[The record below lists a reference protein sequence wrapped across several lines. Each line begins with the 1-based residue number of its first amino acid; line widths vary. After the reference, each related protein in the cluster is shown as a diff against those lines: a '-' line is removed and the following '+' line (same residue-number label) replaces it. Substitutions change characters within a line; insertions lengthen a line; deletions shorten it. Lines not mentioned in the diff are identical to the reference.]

1 LGYDAGCFVKV
12 WNVEEGV
19 LVAQT
24 EVILPET
31 YAFFTA
37 LLGQTFTR

>member
-1 LGYDAGCFVKV
+1 MKV

-19 LVAQT
+19 LAAQT

-31 YAFFTA
+31 YALPA
-37 LLGQTFTR
+37 GIIHAVMGGWEMV

>member
-1 LGYDAGCFVKV
+1 LVYDAGCFVKV

-31 YAFFTA
+31 YAFPT
-37 LLGQTFTR
+37 GQTCMR